1 MSLTETAYSIQPL
14 NPERPAQSL
23 ERIEAIHASS
33 DVTVSGWKN
42 DYGDSVDEVF
52 EIAGSLWHRR
62 CARPQG

>member
-52 EIAGSLWHRR
+52 EIAGSSRRPR
-62 CARPQG
+62 CARSQG